1 MKMSFTQEQETNLHN
16 VPDETICDGCD
27 KRCKLGFRYSDHRE
41 CHPFVHWIYPTID
54 GKIIKQYRGK
64 NGQTF
69 YTRRPVPYKLGA
81 EYVYPARQAIE
92 VAHEIVKYCDHYKT
106 R

>member
-1 MKMSFTQEQETNLHN
+1 MSFTQENETNLHN

-41 CHPFVHWIYPTID
+41 CYPFVHWIYPTID
-54 GKIIKQYRGK
+54 GKIIRQYRGK

>member
-1 MKMSFTQEQETNLHN
+1 MSFTQENETNLHN

-27 KRCKLGFRYSDHRE
+27 KHCKLGFRYLDHPE
-41 CHPFVHWIYPTID
+41 CFPFVYRIYPTID
-54 GKIIKQYRGK
+54 GKPIEQYRGK

-69 YTRRPVPYKLGA
+69 DIRMPVHYKLRD
-81 EYVYPARQAIE
+81 EYVDREQQAIE
-92 VAHEIVKYCDHYKT
+92 LAQKIVKYCDHYKT

>member
-1 MKMSFTQEQETNLHN
+1 MSFTQENKTNLHN

-27 KRCKLGFRYSDHRE
+27 KRCKLGFRYLDHRE
-41 CHPFVHWIYPTID
+41 CYPFVHWIYPTID
-54 GKIIKQYRGK
+54 GKIIKQYHGK

-69 YTRRPVPYKLGA
+69 YTRRPVPYKLAA

-92 VAHEIVKYCDHYKT
+92 LAHEIVKYCDHYKT

>member
-1 MKMSFTQEQETNLHN
+1 MSFTQENKTNLHN

-27 KRCKLGFRYSDHRE
+27 NHCKFGFRYLDHRE

-54 GKIIKQYRGK
+54 GKVIKQYRGK
-64 NGQTF
+64 NGKTF
-69 YTRRPVPYKLGA
+69 YTRRTVPYKLGA

-92 VAHEIVKYCDHYKT
+92 LAHEIAKLCDHYKT

>member
-1 MKMSFTQEQETNLHN
+1 MQKSCLLILDCKKDCPFDVEKKTKYLLCPELQSIEHLH
-16 VPDETICDGCD
+16 
-27 KRCKLGFRYSDHRE
+27 
-41 CHPFVHWIYPTID
+41 
-54 GKIIKQYRGK
+54 K

-69 YTRRPVPYKLGA
+69 YARRPVPYKLGA

>member
-1 MKMSFTQEQETNLHN
+1 MSFTQEKETNLHN
-16 VPDETICDGCD
+16 VPDGTICDGCD
-27 KRCKLGFRYSDHRE
+27 KRCKLGFRYLEHRE
-41 CHPFVHWIYPTID
+41 CHPFVHCID

-92 VAHEIVKYCDHYKT
+92 LAHEIVKY
-106 R
+106 

>member
-1 MKMSFTQEQETNLHN
+1 MSFTQEKETNLHN
-16 VPDETICDGCD
+16 VPDGTICDGCD
-27 KRCKLGFRYSDHRE
+27 KRCEFGFRYLDQRYY
-41 CHPFVHWIYPTID
+41 PFEHWIYPTID
-54 GKIIKQYRGK
+54 GKLIKQYRGK

-69 YTRRPVPYKLGA
+69 YTRMPVHYKLGA

-92 VAHEIVKYCDHYKT
+92 LAHEIAKFCDHYKA